1 MGRVVDR
8 RDEGRVVRREDEVGR
23 SWERGMVVRWEEER
37 VEKSGEERK
46 SGGRE
51 AKMGEG
57 KR

>member
-1 MGRVVDR
+1 MVDR
-8 RDEGRVVRREDEVGR
+8 RDDGRVVRREEEVGR

-37 VEKSGEERK
+37 VEKSGEEGK